1 MGFPL
6 RDRRVLSD
14 AGLKRLEAAIASAE
28 AATSCE
34 FIVVLAPASSRYEGK
49 TLKAGAAVALF
60 VFIALYWVHFFTTG
74 RPDAL
79 WLLAEACV
87 AGACAAFA
95 VARMPA
101 LQRLFIPRAQMHAAV
116 TQAAGSVFH
125 EQNASFT
132 EERNAA
138 LLYVSVL
145 EGEARLLADVQLER
159 KVKEAR
165 LNEVLAALLNH
176 KGEAIEGLEDAIAQ
190 LGRLCAESFPR
201 AAGDVNELPDRPI
214 IRLP

>member
-1 MGFPL
+1 MGPIL
-6 RDRRVLSD
+6 QDKSLLSD

-28 AATSCE
+28 SATSCE

-49 TLKAGAAVALF
+49 AFKAGAAVSLF
-60 VFIALYWVHFFTTG
+60 VFVALYWVHFFTTG

-79 WLLAEACV
+79 WLLAEGCV
-87 AGACAAFA
+87 AGVCAGYA
-95 VARMPA
+95 VARVPT
-101 LQRLFIPRAQMHAAV
+101 LQRLLISRPEMHAAV
-116 TQAAGSVFH
+116 TQAAGSAFR
-125 EQNASFT
+125 EQNASYT
-132 EERNAA
+132 ELRNAA

-145 EGEARLLADVQLER
+145 EGQARLLADVQLER

-176 KGEAIEGLEDAIAQ
+176 RGEAIEALENAIAQ
-190 LGRLCAESFPR
+190 LGHLCADAFPR
-201 AAGDVNELPDRPI
+201 PAGDVNELPDRPI